1 MCLDCPLVSKFVGCG
16 VLFHT
21 ENEKEKLSQENVL
34 YILLPRSFILRK
46 PLISHDNGDYV
57 SF

>member
-46 PLISHDNGDYV
+46 IIN
-57 SF
+57 FT

>member
-1 MCLDCPLVSKFVGCG
+1 MCLDRPLVSKFVGCG

-34 YILLPRSFILRK
+34 YILLPCSFIVRK
-46 PLISHDNGDYV
+46 TIN
-57 SF
+57 FT